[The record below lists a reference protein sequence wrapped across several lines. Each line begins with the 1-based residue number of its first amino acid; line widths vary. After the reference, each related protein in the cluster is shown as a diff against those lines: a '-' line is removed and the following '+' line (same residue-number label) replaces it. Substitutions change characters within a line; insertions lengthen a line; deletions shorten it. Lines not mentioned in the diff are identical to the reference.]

1 MSLKGDF
8 GTMQAR
14 IMDEMDRTRDEDKTI
29 AGIGICTAILEYRY
43 QPFHFNTSFDDSM
56 TLTAGLGS
64 MDVLTDI
71 TEDEF
76 ASALILTVIDPVNQ
90 RESEVFE
97 CGLNEFRQR
106 ARDDRGTPGRPRDF
120 VWHNQEIQLNP
131 VPDVDYETL
140 LDYVKDIG
148 TPRYL
153 YDDPGKVW
161 QFQEPD
167 GTAMESTY
175 TNDWFKLGEA
185 LIRNAAKRAVYEGYL
200 MDAEKLQGAMG
211 QEQAALEKLQATHR
225 MVAPR
230 RTSWRG

>member
-43 QPFHFNTSFDDSM
+43 QPFHFNTNFITSL
-56 TLTAGLGS
+56 TLTPGDNAL
-64 MDVLTDI
+64 DVLTLI
-71 TEDEF
+71 TDDEF
-76 ASALILTVIDPVNQ
+76 ATTLNFEVEDPVSGRGSQ
-90 RESEVFE
+90 VFE
-97 CGLNEFRQR
+97 CGLAEFRQR
-106 ARDDRGTPGRPRDF
+106 QRDVKVNGRPRDF
-120 VWHNQEIQLNP
+120 IWHSQEILLHP
-131 VPDVDYETL
+131 TPDVAYVTL

-153 YDDPGKVW
+153 FDEAGQSW

-167 GTAMESTY
+167 GTALEPTY

-185 LIRNAAKRAVYEGYL
+185 LIRNAAKRVIYEGYL
-200 MDAEKLQGAMG
+200 MDTEKLQGAMG
-211 QEQAALEKLQATHR
+211 QEQSALEKLQATHR
-225 MVAPR
+225 MMPPR